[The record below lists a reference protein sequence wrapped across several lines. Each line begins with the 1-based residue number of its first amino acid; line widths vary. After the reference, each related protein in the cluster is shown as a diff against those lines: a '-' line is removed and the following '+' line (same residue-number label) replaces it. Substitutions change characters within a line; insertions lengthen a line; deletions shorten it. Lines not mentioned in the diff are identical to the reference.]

1 MSDIHL
7 MVMFIG
13 ILLLL
18 LASGVWVGISLLIG
32 ACLAM
37 VMFTDLPFWDSFVLD
52 IWSVSSSWTL
62 SALPL
67 FILMG
72 EILSRTRLGDNLFRG
87 LAPWCRSLPGGL
99 MHVNVAGSAFFA
111 TITGSSAATVATV
124 GRITLP
130 ELEKRGYARQRVIG
144 TLCGAG
150 TLGLLIPPSVTMIVY
165 GVIANVSVADLFI
178 AGIVPGAVLALV
190 FSGYI
195 ALTSKADKGT
205 SKDTS
210 ELHAGKRKGLL
221 LLAPVVG
228 LMFCVIGSI
237 YTGIATPTE
246 AAAVGVFGALLISAG
261 QRTFSLPML
270 MEATKD
276 AVAVTAM
283 ISLILAAS
291 SVITLA
297 MGYTGIPAALA
308 SSIASLQL
316 SKPTLILAL
325 ACFYVL
331 LGCFLDGISMITL
344 TMAIIQPLLK
354 SYGIDLI
361 WYGIFMIIVVEMA
374 QITPPLGI
382 NLFVIR
388 GMTGHSIGYI
398 AQAAMPMFFL
408 MILMLVLIYLIPGL
422 VTYLPTVSHG

>member
-1 MSDIHL
+1 MSDLHMMIA
-7 MVMFIG
+7 FIV
-13 ILLLL
+13 ILLLV

-37 VMFTDLPFWDSFVLD
+37 VMFTDIPFWDSFVLD

-87 LAPWCRSLPGGL
+87 LAPWCRKLPGGL

-124 GRITLP
+124 GRITIP
-130 ELEKRGYARQRVIG
+130 ELEKRGYDQKRIIG

-178 AGIVPGAVLALV
+178 AGIIPGVVLALI
-190 FSGYI
+190 FAAYI
-195 ALTSKADKGT
+195 AFTAKSDTGSSDDLASLAD
-205 SKDTS
+205 
-210 ELHAGKRKGLL
+210 GKLKGLL
-221 LLAPVVG
+221 LLSPVLA
-228 LMFCVIGSI
+228 LMVCVIGSI

-246 AAAVGVFGALLISAG
+246 AAAVGVMGAILIAIG
-261 QRTFSLPML
+261 QRTFDLRML
-270 MEATKD
+270 MDATLD

-297 MGYTGIPAALA
+297 MGYTGIPAAMA
-308 SSIASLQL
+308 GKIAALHL
-316 SKPTLILAL
+316 STPMLIFAL
-325 ACFYVL
+325 ACFYIL

-361 WYGIFMIIVVEMA
+361 WYGIFIIVVVEMA

-398 AQAAMPMFFL
+398 ARAALPMFFL
-408 MILMLVLIYLIPGL
+408 MVLMLVLIYLVPEL
-422 VTYLPTVSHG
+422 VTYLPSLSKG

>member
-1 MSDIHL
+1 MSDVHL
-7 MVMFIG
+7 MILFITA
-13 ILLLL
+13 LLLL
-18 LASGVWVGISLLIG
+18 IASGVWVGISLLIG

-37 VMFTDLPFWDSFVLD
+37 VMFTDIPFWDSFALD
-52 IWSVSSSWTL
+52 MWSVSSSWTL

-99 MHVNVAGSAFFA
+99 MHVNVAGSSFFA

-130 ELEKRGYARQRVIG
+130 ELDKRGYARQRVIG

-178 AGIVPGAVLALV
+178 AGIIPGIVLAIV
-190 FSGYI
+190 FSAYI
-195 ALTSKADKGT
+195 ALTSKADKGAST
-205 SKDTS
+205 DTS
-210 ELHAGKRKGLL
+210 ELHIGKLKGLL
-221 LLAPVVG
+221 LLTPVLV
-228 LMFCVIGSI
+228 LMVCVIGSI

-246 AAAVGVFGALLISAG
+246 AAAVGVFGALMIAVG
-261 QRTFSLPML
+261 QRTFNLRML
-270 MEATKD
+270 MDATKD
-276 AVAVTAM
+276 AVAVTSM
-283 ISLILAAS
+283 IMLILTAS

-308 SSIASLQL
+308 SSITALEL
-316 SKPTLILAL
+316 SKPELILAL
-325 ACFYVL
+325 ACFYIV

-354 SYGIDLI
+354 TYGIDLI

-398 AQAAMPMFFL
+398 ARAAVPMFFL
-408 MILMLVLIYLIPGL
+408 MILVLVLIYLVPSL
-422 VTYLPTVSHG
+422 VTYLPAISRG